1 MTPLPQIRATADGA
15 SLAVRAQPGARKSRI
30 VGVHDGALK
39 IAVSAPPEDGRAN
52 DALIELLA
60 EVLEVRENRIRLAQ
74 GRSDRRKVF
83 DIIGMTTEELARSL
97 LAILRDIDPES
108 TEERTEPSV

>member
-1 MTPLPQIRATADGA
+1 MTPLPRIQATPDGA
-15 SLAVRAQPGARKSRI
+15 SVAVRAQPGARKSRI

-52 DALIELLA
+52 DALVELLA
-60 EVLEVRENRIRLAQ
+60 GTLGIRENRVRLAQ

-83 DIIGMTTEELARSL
+83 DIIGMNADELGVAL
-97 LAILRDIDPES
+97 QAVLNES
-108 TEERTEPSV
+108 ADD

>member
-1 MTPLPQIRATADGA
+1 VQQALKQIGRPHLPALEHHFD
-15 SLAVRAQPGARKSRI
+15 AVQRRI

-60 EVLEVRENRIRLAQ
+60 EVLGIRENRIRLAQ

-83 DIIGMTTEELARSL
+83 DIIGMSTEELGRSL
-97 LAILRDIDPES
+97 ITILRNDDPES
-108 TEERTEPSV
+108 TGKRTEPSV

>member
-1 MTPLPQIRATADGA
+1 MMPLIRATQDGA

-30 VGVHDGALK
+30 VGVHDGSLK
-39 IAVSAPPEDGRAN
+39 VAVSAPPEDGRAN

-60 EVLEVRENRIRLAQ
+60 RTLGIRENRIRLSQ

-83 DIIGMTTEELARSL
+83 DIIGMTPDELGQALQAVLQSV
-97 LAILRDIDPES
+97 DPDS
-108 TEERTEPSV
+108 AGT